1 MGCRHLRRR
10 LIATAVLLAAL
21 VGAAQ
26 LFAAVIAPHKAGPQ
40 MRATASGALS
50 LSNSREGA
58 AIFTASNLAP
68 GHSTEGTVTIANTG
82 SAAGSLALSTSELSD
97 SPGTYGGNLSDV
109 LDLQIA
115 ETGSGAEVYSGKLDS
130 MPERQLGP
138 LAPGESRTYRFAVSL
153 PDSGSPPADWSGE
166 NVYQQ
171 ALTSVG
177 YDWMLT
183 EIQGGGSE
191 LPESAPTV
199 PALPASVP
207 LQPQPPVPRDKS
219 DRSDSEPLGGSPH
232 ADKLVGTGR
241 GDLIYGLGG
250 ADLILGKGG
259 DDYLLG
265 GPGADWIHG
274 GAGSDRLRGGPG
286 RDHID
291 GGSGSDVIF
300 ARDRESDSID
310 CGSGR
315 DVAFIDQHD
324 VARGCEVVSR
334 AYRRLF
340 SN

>member
-1 MGCRHLRRR
+1 
-10 LIATAVLLAAL
+10 VLLAAL

-82 SAAGSLALSTSELSD
+82 SAVGSLALSTSELSD
-97 SPGTYGGNLSDV
+97 SPGTYGGNLSEV

-171 ALTSVG
+171 ALTSVA
-177 YDWMLT
+177 YDWTLT
-183 EIQGGGSE
+183 ETQGGGSE
-191 LPESAPTV
+191 LPESAPTLPV
-199 PALPASVP
+199 SPASVTP
-207 LQPQPPVPRDKS
+207 QPQPPVPRDKS
-219 DRSDSEPLGGSPH
+219 DSEPLVGSPH

-241 GDLIYGLGG
+241 DNLIYGLGG
-250 ADLILGKGG
+250 ADLILGMGG

-265 GPGADWIHG
+265 GPGADRIHG

-300 ARDRESDSID
+300 ARDGESDSID

-315 DVAFIDQHD
+315 DVAFIDQND

-334 AYRRLF
+334 AYGRLF